1 MRFYLNF
8 HYILVI
14 FSRLV
19 LFVPVRLHPKD
30 GLASTLEDLRP
41 EWALEDRI
49 GPRTQLWSPTENSLW
64 LLLFFFFCIFEVQME
79 ARTITSHYCT
89 TPPCKTPCQPPMKAV
104 TQLYEHL

>member
-64 LLLFFFFCIFEVQME
+64 LLLFFFF
-79 ARTITSHYCT
+79 
-89 TPPCKTPCQPPMKAV
+89 
-104 TQLYEHL
+104 LYI